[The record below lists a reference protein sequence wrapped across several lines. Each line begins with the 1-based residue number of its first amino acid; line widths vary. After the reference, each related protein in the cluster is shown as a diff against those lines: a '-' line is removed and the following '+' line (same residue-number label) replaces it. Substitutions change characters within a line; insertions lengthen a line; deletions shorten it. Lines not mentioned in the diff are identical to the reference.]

1 MFDMLLFNTKY
12 EATKQLNL
20 LCPLI
25 LCILRQRSLASV
37 NAAVFIEFFQG
48 KYENEHNWWIILI
61 GLTFA
66 FAAYGQ
72 HIEQTQNLCGI

>member
-48 KYENEHNWWIILI
+48 KYENEH
-61 GLTFA
+61 
-66 FAAYGQ
+66 Y
-72 HIEQTQNLCGI
+72 